1 MKPALATL
9 VTTLALALG
18 LATPAAFAQQKRV
31 AVTMIVEVPQL
42 LDVKRGFIEE
52 MGRLGYREGQNLII
66 DYSHAAGSF
75 PTQQLIAKKI
85 IGDKPDLIVPITTPS
100 AIVMAQAAKDTSI
113 PIVFST
119 VTDPLRAKV
128 VTSLTKPGGLIT
140 GVSDLAPIDLHIK
153 LMKEMVP
160 GAKRLGVLMN
170 PSLPNT
176 QTYLETLKQLAP
188 AAGLTIVESPAPQT
202 TNVQAATL
210 NLVGKVDMIYIP
222 NDTTVYAALEAAIK
236 VASENKLPLFCGE
249 TRSVERGCA
258 ASISF
263 DYYDVGV
270 ATAQMAKKVLDGAK
284 PGDLDVNV
292 LKDTYKS
299 FQLWINAKTAASMV
313 GNGLVA
319 EPGFSVV
326 IPGSGVIRIIP
337 VSVCHHVS
345 TIGVRLP
352 PMCSRYQTHAS
363 GLIGSPTEPRRRSD
377 DRS

>member
-1 MKPALATL
+1 MIAKPALL
-9 VTTLALALG
+9 LLALSAL
-18 LATPAAFAQQKRV
+18 LPAANAQQKRI

-42 LDVKRGFIEE
+42 LDVKRGLLEE
-52 MGRLGYREGQNLII
+52 LARLGLREGQNLLV

-75 PTQQLIAKKI
+75 PTQQQIAKKI

-100 AIVMAQAAKDTSI
+100 AIVMAQAAKDSNI

-128 VTSLTKPGGLIT
+128 VATLKAPGGLIT
-140 GVSDLAPIDLHIK
+140 GVSDLAPIELHLK

-170 PSLPNT
+170 PSLANT

-188 AAGLTIVESPAPQT
+188 AAGLTIVESAAPQT
-202 TNVQAATL
+202 INVQAAAL
-210 NLVGKVDMIYIP
+210 NLVGKVDMVYIP

-236 VASENKLPLFCGE
+236 VATENRLPLFCGE

-270 ATAQMAKKVLDGAK
+270 ATAQMVKKVLDGAK

-292 LKDTYKS
+292 LKDSYKS
-299 FQLWINAKTAASMV
+299 FQLWINGKTAPAM
-313 GNGLVA
+313 GL
-319 EPGFSVV
+319 
-326 IPGSGVIRIIP
+326 
-337 VSVCHHVS
+337 
-345 TIGVRLP
+345 TISDDL
-352 PMCSRYQTHAS
+352 
-363 GLIGSPTEPRRRSD
+363 RRRANKVF
-377 DRS
+377 

>member
-1 MKPALATL
+1 MIRMLALL
-9 VTTLALALG
+9 VLVIATTLPNAN
-18 LATPAAFAQQKRV
+18 AQQKRI

-42 LDVKRGFIEE
+42 LDVKRGLIEE
-52 MGRLGYREGQNLII
+52 LARLGYREGQNLVV

-75 PTQQLIAKKI
+75 PTQQLLAKKI
-85 IGDKPDLIVPITTPS
+85 VGDKPDLIVPITTPS
-100 AIVMAQAAKDTSI
+100 AIVMVQAAKDANI

-128 VTSLTKPGGLIT
+128 VATLAKPGGLVT
-140 GVSDLAPIDLHIK
+140 GVSDLAPIELHLK

-176 QTYLETLKQLAP
+176 LTYLETLKQLAP

-202 TNVQAATL
+202 TNVMAAAL
-210 NLVGKVDMIYIP
+210 NLVGKVDMVYIP

-236 VASENKLPLFCGE
+236 VATDNKLPLFCGE

-270 ATAQMAKKVLDGAK
+270 ATAQMAKKVLEGAK

-292 LKDTYKS
+292 LKDSYKN
-299 FQLWINAKTAASMV
+299 FQLWINAKTAAAM
-313 GNGLVA
+313 GL
-319 EPGFSVV
+319 
-326 IPGSGVIRIIP
+326 
-337 VSVCHHVS
+337 
-345 TIGVRLP
+345 TI
-352 PMCSRYQTHAS
+352 
-363 GLIGSPTEPRRRSD
+363 SD
-377 DRS
+377 DLRKRAAKVF

>member
-1 MKPALATL
+1 MIVK
-9 VTTLALALG
+9 LALLV
-18 LATPAAFAQQKRV
+18 LAMTAVLPSAWAQQKRI

-42 LDVKRGFIEE
+42 LDVKRGLIEE
-52 MGRLGYREGQNLII
+52 LARLGLREGQNLVI

-75 PTQQLIAKKI
+75 PTQQQIAKKI
-85 IGDKPDLIVPITTPS
+85 MGDKPDLIVPITTPS
-100 AIVMAQAAKDTSI
+100 AIVMAQAAKDSTI

-128 VTSLTKPGGLIT
+128 VGTLKGPGGLIT
-140 GVSDLAPIDLHIK
+140 GVSDLAPIDLHLK

-176 QTYLETLKQLAP
+176 QTYLEMLKQLAP

-202 TNVQAATL
+202 TNVQAAAL

-236 VASENKLPLFCGE
+236 VSTENKLPLFCGE

-270 ATAQMAKKVLDGAK
+270 ATAQMVKRVLDGAK

-292 LKDTYKS
+292 LKDTYKT
-299 FQLWINAKTAASMV
+299 FQLWINGKTAAAMGMTV
-313 GNGLVA
+313 
-319 EPGFSVV
+319 
-326 IPGSGVIRIIP
+326 
-337 VSVCHHVS
+337 
-345 TIGVRLP
+345 
-352 PMCSRYQTHAS
+352 
-363 GLIGSPTEPRRRSD
+363 SD
-377 DRS
+377 DLKRRAARVF

>member
-1 MKPALATL
+1 MIRLLSLLAVALMA
-9 VTTLALALG
+9 ALPNAY
-18 LATPAAFAQQKRV
+18 AQHKRV

-42 LDVKRGFIEE
+42 LDVKRGLIEE
-52 MGRLGYREGQNLII
+52 LARLGYKEGQNLVL

-75 PTQQLIAKKI
+75 PTQQQIAKKI
-85 IGDKPDLIVPITTPS
+85 VGDKPDLIIPITTPS
-100 AIVMAQAAKDTSI
+100 AIVMVQAAKDTSI

-128 VTSLTKPGGLIT
+128 VATLAKPGGLVS
-140 GVSDLAPIDLHIK
+140 GVSDLAPIGLHLK

-160 GAKRLGVLMN
+160 GATRLGVLMN

-176 QTYLETLKQLAP
+176 VTYLETLKQLAP

-202 TNVQAATL
+202 TNVMAAAL
-210 NLVGKVDMIYIP
+210 NLVGKVDMVYIP
-222 NDTTVYAALEAAIK
+222 NDTTVYAALEAAVK
-236 VASENKLPLFCGE
+236 VATENKLPLFCGE

-292 LKDTYKS
+292 LKDSYKS
-299 FQLWINAKTAASMV
+299 FQLWINAKTAAGM
-313 GNGLVA
+313 GL
-319 EPGFSVV
+319 
-326 IPGSGVIRIIP
+326 
-337 VSVCHHVS
+337 
-345 TIGVRLP
+345 TI
-352 PMCSRYQTHAS
+352 
-363 GLIGSPTEPRRRSD
+363 SD
-377 DRS
+377 DLRKRANKVF

>member
-1 MKPALATL
+1 MKPVFATL
-9 VTTLALALG
+9 VTALTVALG
-18 LATPAAFAQQKRV
+18 LAAPAAFAQQKRI

-100 AIVMAQAAKDTSI
+100 AIVMAQAAKDTTI

-128 VTSLTKPGGLIT
+128 VGTLTKPGGLIT

-292 LKDTYKS
+292 LKDTYKT
-299 FQLWINAKTAASMV
+299 FQLWINAKTAAAM
-313 GNGLVA
+313 GMT
-319 EPGFSVV
+319 
-326 IPGSGVIRIIP
+326 
-337 VSVCHHVS
+337 VSEDLRKRAAKVF
-345 TIGVRLP
+345 
-352 PMCSRYQTHAS
+352 
-363 GLIGSPTEPRRRSD
+363 
-377 DRS
+377 

>member
-1 MKPALATL
+1 MIRM
-9 VTTLALALG
+9 LALLVVAIASTLPT
-18 LATPAAFAQQKRV
+18 AHAQQKRI

-42 LDVKRGFIEE
+42 LDVKRGLLEE
-52 MGRLGYREGQNLII
+52 LARLGYREGQNLTV

-75 PTQQLIAKKI
+75 PTQQQIAKKI
-85 IGDKPDLIVPITTPS
+85 VGDNPDLIIPITTPS
-100 AIVMAQAAKDTSI
+100 AIVMVQAAKDTNI

-128 VTSLTKPGGLIT
+128 VPTLTRPGGMVT
-140 GVSDLAPIDLHIK
+140 GVSDLAPIDLHLK

-176 QTYLETLKQLAP
+176 VTYLETLKQLAP

-202 TNVQAATL
+202 TNVMAAAL
-210 NLVGKVDMIYIP
+210 NLVGKADMVYIP

-236 VASENKLPLFCGE
+236 VATDNKLPLFCGE

-292 LKDTYKS
+292 LKDSYGN
-299 FQLWINAKTAASMV
+299 FQLWINTKTASAM
-313 GNGLVA
+313 GL
-319 EPGFSVV
+319 
-326 IPGSGVIRIIP
+326 
-337 VSVCHHVS
+337 
-345 TIGVRLP
+345 TI
-352 PMCSRYQTHAS
+352 
-363 GLIGSPTEPRRRSD
+363 SD
-377 DRS
+377 DLRKRATKVF

>member
-1 MKPALATL
+1 MNVLKPVCLILALMALAPN
-9 VTTLALALG
+9 AL
-18 LATPAAFAQQKRV
+18 AQQKRI
-31 AVTMIVEVPQL
+31 AITMIVEVPQL
-42 LDVKRGFIEE
+42 LDVKRGLIEE
-52 MGRLGYREGQNLII
+52 LARLGLREGQNLLI

-75 PTQQLIAKKI
+75 PTQQQIARKI

-100 AIVMAQAAKDTSI
+100 AIVMAQAAKDSTI

-128 VTSLTKPGGLIT
+128 VTTLKSPGGLIT
-140 GVSDLAPIDLHIK
+140 GVSDLAPIDLHLK

-160 GAKRLGVLMN
+160 NAKRLGVLMN

-176 QTYLETLKQLAP
+176 QTYLEMLKQLAP

-202 TNVQAATL
+202 TNVQAAAL

-236 VASENKLPLFCGE
+236 VATENKLPLFCGE

-270 ATAQMAKKVLDGAK
+270 ATAQMVKKVLDGAK

-299 FQLWINAKTAASMV
+299 FQLWINGKTAAAM
-313 GNGLVA
+313 GMTL
-319 EPGFSVV
+319 
-326 IPGSGVIRIIP
+326 
-337 VSVCHHVS
+337 
-345 TIGVRLP
+345 
-352 PMCSRYQTHAS
+352 
-363 GLIGSPTEPRRRSD
+363 SD
-377 DRS
+377 DLKRRASKVC

>member
-1 MKPALATL
+1 MNVLKPVCLILALMALAPN
-9 VTTLALALG
+9 AL
-18 LATPAAFAQQKRV
+18 AQQKRI
-31 AVTMIVEVPQL
+31 AITMIVEVPQL
-42 LDVKRGFIEE
+42 LDVKRGLIEE
-52 MGRLGYREGQNLII
+52 LARLGLREGQNLLI

-75 PTQQLIAKKI
+75 PTQQQIARKI

-100 AIVMAQAAKDTSI
+100 AIVMAQAAKDSTI

-128 VTSLTKPGGLIT
+128 VTTLKSPGGLIT
-140 GVSDLAPIDLHIK
+140 GVSDLAPIDLHLK

-160 GAKRLGVLMN
+160 NAKRLGVLMN

-176 QTYLETLKQLAP
+176 QTYLEMLKQLAP

-202 TNVQAATL
+202 TNVQAAAL

-236 VASENKLPLFCGE
+236 VATENKLPLFCGE

-270 ATAQMAKKVLDGAK
+270 ATAQMVKKVLDGAK
-284 PGDLDVNV
+284 PGEIDVNV

-299 FQLWINAKTAASMV
+299 FQLWINGKTAAAM
-313 GNGLVA
+313 GMTL
-319 EPGFSVV
+319 
-326 IPGSGVIRIIP
+326 
-337 VSVCHHVS
+337 
-345 TIGVRLP
+345 
-352 PMCSRYQTHAS
+352 
-363 GLIGSPTEPRRRSD
+363 SD
-377 DRS
+377 DLKRRASKVF

>member
-1 MKPALATL
+1 MIAKYTPLLLAIFVAL
-9 VTTLALALG
+9 
-18 LATPAAFAQQKRV
+18 PAAYAQQKRI

-42 LDVKRGFIEE
+42 LDVKRGLLEE
-52 MGRLGYREGQNLII
+52 LARLGLREGQNLVV

-75 PTQQLIAKKI
+75 PTQQQIAKKI

-100 AIVMAQAAKDTSI
+100 AIVMAQAAKDSSI

-128 VTSLTKPGGLIT
+128 VATLKAPGGLIT
-140 GVSDLAPIDLHIK
+140 GVSDLAPIELHLK

-170 PSLPNT
+170 PSLANT

-188 AAGLTIVESPAPQT
+188 AAGLTIVESAAPQT
-202 TNVQAATL
+202 INVQAAAL
-210 NLVGKVDMIYIP
+210 NLVGKVDMVYIP

-236 VASENKLPLFCGE
+236 VATENKLPLFCGE

-270 ATAQMAKKVLDGAK
+270 ATAQMVKKVLDGAR

-292 LKDTYKS
+292 LKDSYKS
-299 FQLWINAKTAASMV
+299 FQLWINGKTAPAM
-313 GNGLVA
+313 GL
-319 EPGFSVV
+319 
-326 IPGSGVIRIIP
+326 
-337 VSVCHHVS
+337 
-345 TIGVRLP
+345 TISDDL
-352 PMCSRYQTHAS
+352 
-363 GLIGSPTEPRRRSD
+363 RRRAD
-377 DRS
+377 KVF

>member
-1 MKPALATL
+1 MKIAKLAALI
-9 VTTLALALG
+9 LAMTAVLPHAS
-18 LATPAAFAQQKRV
+18 AQQKRI

-42 LDVKRGFIEE
+42 LDVKRGLIEE
-52 MGRLGYREGQNLII
+52 LARLGLREGQNLVI

-75 PTQQLIAKKI
+75 PTQQQIAKKI
-85 IGDKPDLIVPITTPS
+85 MGDKPDLIVPITTPS
-100 AIVMAQAAKDTSI
+100 AIVMAQAAKDSTI

-128 VTSLTKPGGLIT
+128 VGTLKSPGGLIT
-140 GVSDLAPIDLHIK
+140 GVSDLAPIDLHLK

-176 QTYLETLKQLAP
+176 QTYLEMLKQLAP

-202 TNVQAATL
+202 TNVQAAAL

-236 VASENKLPLFCGE
+236 VSTENKLPLFCGE

-270 ATAQMAKKVLDGAK
+270 ATAQMVKKVLDGAK

-292 LKDTYKS
+292 LKDTYKT
-299 FQLWINAKTAASMV
+299 FQLWINGKTAAAMGMTV
-313 GNGLVA
+313 
-319 EPGFSVV
+319 
-326 IPGSGVIRIIP
+326 
-337 VSVCHHVS
+337 
-345 TIGVRLP
+345 
-352 PMCSRYQTHAS
+352 
-363 GLIGSPTEPRRRSD
+363 SD
-377 DRS
+377 DLKRRAARVF

>member
-1 MKPALATL
+1 MIRNFA
-9 VTTLALALG
+9 VMMLALA
-18 LATPAAFAQQKRV
+18 AALPIAHAQQKRI

-42 LDVKRGFIEE
+42 LDVKRGLIEE
-52 MGRLGYREGQNLII
+52 LGRLGYREGQNLAV

-75 PTQQLIAKKI
+75 PTQQQIAKKI
-85 IGDKPDLIVPITTPS
+85 VGDKPDVIVPITTPS
-100 AIVMAQAAKDTSI
+100 AIVMVQAAKDANI

-128 VTSLTKPGGLIT
+128 VATLARPGGLVT
-140 GVSDLAPIDLHIK
+140 GVSDLAPIELHLK

-188 AAGLTIVESPAPQT
+188 AAGLTIVESAAPQT
-202 TNVQAATL
+202 TNVQAAAL
-210 NLVGKVDMIYIP
+210 NLVGKADMIYIP
-222 NDTTVYAALEAAIK
+222 NDTTVYSALEAAIK
-236 VASENKLPLFCGE
+236 VATDNKLPLFCGE

-270 ATAQMAKKVLDGAK
+270 ATAQMVKKVLDGAK

-292 LKDTYKS
+292 LKDSYKN
-299 FQLWINAKTAASMV
+299 FQLWINIKTATGM
-313 GNGLVA
+313 GLA
-319 EPGFSVV
+319 
-326 IPGSGVIRIIP
+326 I
-337 VSVCHHVS
+337 
-345 TIGVRLP
+345 
-352 PMCSRYQTHAS
+352 
-363 GLIGSPTEPRRRSD
+363 SD
-377 DRS
+377 DLRKRAAKLF

>member
-1 MKPALATL
+1 MIAKYAPLLLAIFVAL
-9 VTTLALALG
+9 
-18 LATPAAFAQQKRV
+18 PAAYAQQKRI

-42 LDVKRGFIEE
+42 LDVKRGLIEE
-52 MGRLGYREGQNLII
+52 LARLGLREGQNLLI

-75 PTQQLIAKKI
+75 PTQQQIARKI

-100 AIVMAQAAKDTSI
+100 AIVMAQAAKDSTI

-128 VTSLTKPGGLIT
+128 VTTLKSPGGLIT
-140 GVSDLAPIDLHIK
+140 GVSDLAPIDLHLK

-160 GAKRLGVLMN
+160 NAKRLGVLMN

-176 QTYLETLKQLAP
+176 QTYLEMLKQLAP

-202 TNVQAATL
+202 TNVQAAAL

-236 VASENKLPLFCGE
+236 VATENKLPLFCGE

-270 ATAQMAKKVLDGAK
+270 ATAQMVKKVLDGAK

-299 FQLWINAKTAASMV
+299 FQLWINGKTAAAM
-313 GNGLVA
+313 GMTL
-319 EPGFSVV
+319 
-326 IPGSGVIRIIP
+326 
-337 VSVCHHVS
+337 
-345 TIGVRLP
+345 
-352 PMCSRYQTHAS
+352 
-363 GLIGSPTEPRRRSD
+363 SD
-377 DRS
+377 DLKRRASKVF

>member
-1 MKPALATL
+1 MIRMLPLF
-9 VTTLALALG
+9 VV
-18 LATPAAFAQQKRV
+18 AAMAVLPSAHAQQKRI

-52 MGRLGYREGQNLII
+52 LGRLGYRDGQNAVI

-75 PTQQLIAKKI
+75 PTQQQIAKKI
-85 IGDKPDLIVPITTPS
+85 VGDKPDLIVPITTPS
-100 AIVMAQAAKDTSI
+100 AIVVVQAARDAGI

-128 VTSLTKPGGLIT
+128 VPTLAKPGGLVS
-140 GVSDLAPIDLHIK
+140 GVSDLAPIDLHVK

-160 GAKRLGVLMN
+160 SGKRLGVLMN

-176 QTYLETLKQLAP
+176 QTYLEQLRQIAP

-202 TNVQAATL
+202 TNVQAAML
-210 NLVGKVDMIYIP
+210 NLVGKADFVYIP
-222 NDTTVYAALEAAIK
+222 NDTTVYAALEAAVK
-236 VASENKLPLFCGE
+236 VAVDNKLPLFCGE

-270 ATAQMAKKVLDGAK
+270 ATAQMAKKVLDGAR

-292 LKDTYKS
+292 LKDSYKN
-299 FQLWINAKTAASMV
+299 FQLWVNAATAAGM
-313 GNGLVA
+313 GMT
-319 EPGFSVV
+319 
-326 IPGSGVIRIIP
+326 
-337 VSVCHHVS
+337 VSDSLRKRAAKVF
-345 TIGVRLP
+345 
-352 PMCSRYQTHAS
+352 
-363 GLIGSPTEPRRRSD
+363 
-377 DRS
+377 

>member
-1 MKPALATL
+1 MIAKFALL
-9 VTTLALALG
+9 LLAMSAL
-18 LATPAAFAQQKRV
+18 LPAANAQPKRI

-42 LDVKRGFIEE
+42 LDVKRGLLEE
-52 MGRLGYREGQNLII
+52 LGRLGLREGQNLLV

-75 PTQQLIAKKI
+75 PTQQQIAKKI

-100 AIVMAQAAKDTSI
+100 AIVMAQAAKDSNI

-128 VTSLTKPGGLIT
+128 VATLKAPGGLIT
-140 GVSDLAPIDLHIK
+140 GVSDLAPIELHLK

-160 GAKRLGVLMN
+160 GARRLGVLMN
-170 PSLPNT
+170 PSLANT

-188 AAGLTIVESPAPQT
+188 GAGLTIVESAAPQT
-202 TNVQAATL
+202 INVQAAAL
-210 NLVGKVDMIYIP
+210 NLVGKVDMVYIP

-236 VASENKLPLFCGE
+236 VATENKLPLFCGE

-270 ATAQMAKKVLDGAK
+270 ATAQMVKKVLDGAK

-292 LKDTYKS
+292 LKDSYKS
-299 FQLWINAKTAASMV
+299 FQLWINGKTAPAM
-313 GNGLVA
+313 GL
-319 EPGFSVV
+319 
-326 IPGSGVIRIIP
+326 
-337 VSVCHHVS
+337 
-345 TIGVRLP
+345 TISDDL
-352 PMCSRYQTHAS
+352 
-363 GLIGSPTEPRRRSD
+363 RRRANKVF
-377 DRS
+377 

>member
-1 MKPALATL
+1 MFRILALLTVVL
-9 VTTLALALG
+9 VTALPNAY
-18 LATPAAFAQQKRV
+18 AQQKRV

-42 LDVKRGFIEE
+42 LDVKRGLIEE
-52 MGRLGYREGQNLII
+52 LARLGYKEGQNLVV

-75 PTQQLIAKKI
+75 PTQQQIAKKI
-85 IGDKPDLIVPITTPS
+85 VGDNPDLIVPITTPS
-100 AIVMAQAAKDTSI
+100 AIVMVQAAKDTGI

-128 VTSLTKPGGLIT
+128 VATLARPGGLVT
-140 GVSDLAPIDLHIK
+140 GVSDLAPIELHLK

-176 QTYLETLKQLAP
+176 ITYLETLKQLAP

-202 TNVQAATL
+202 VNVQAAAL
-210 NLVGKVDMIYIP
+210 NLVGKADMVYIP
-222 NDTTVYAALEAAIK
+222 NDTTVYAALEAAVK
-236 VASENKLPLFCGE
+236 VAMENKLPLFCGE

-284 PGDLDVNV
+284 PGELDVNV
-292 LKDTYKS
+292 LKDSYRN
-299 FQLWINAKTAASMV
+299 FQLWINAKTAAGM
-313 GNGLVA
+313 GL
-319 EPGFSVV
+319 
-326 IPGSGVIRIIP
+326 
-337 VSVCHHVS
+337 
-345 TIGVRLP
+345 TIG
-352 PMCSRYQTHAS
+352 
-363 GLIGSPTEPRRRSD
+363 D
-377 DRS
+377 DLRKRATKVF